1 MMLRLW
7 KLLGEFFT
15 RLPNVYFF
23 PIPWHSVNKE
33 MENSLQMILF
43 WKYLPQTELIS
54 PVNEKQSL

>member
-1 MMLRLW
+1 
-7 KLLGEFFT
+7 
-15 RLPNVYFF
+15 
-23 PIPWHSVNKE
+23 